1 MYEKLSKLFYKLSP
15 PEYHAEYE
23 KRFNSYVSYKTK
35 LKIKGFRKGQFS
47 KEDYI
52 YL

>member
-23 KRFNSYVSYKTK
+23 KSLIATVPIRLS
-35 LKIKGFRKGQFS
+35 LK
-47 KEDYI
+47 
-52 YL
+52 